1 MQLGLQLSLSATKKI
16 QITRPAVE
24 GATVRICMPFFF
36 LSEKAECVQ
45 TSHLCSP
52 LFISCYTQISCLFDE
67 ELEMLGSPFP
77 KYLEA
82 ANSHGLD
89 VVR

>member
-1 MQLGLQLSLSATKKI
+1 MFITLQFL
-16 QITRPAVE
+16 AV
-24 GATVRICMPFFF
+24 
-36 LSEKAECVQ
+36 LK
-45 TSHLCSP
+45 
-52 LFISCYTQISCLFDE
+52 ISCLFDE

-82 ANSHGLD
+82 ANGHGLD